1 MHPAP
6 QVPDQVRSRK
16 GWRAPD
22 LSWATS
28 TCSSATRRSPRWHP
42 NGARDSTRRYELEL
56 PMAIA
61 IDDRTA
67 EIVGTAEN
75 GGESSMRTNPWIP
88 LTSEIV

>member
-6 QVPDQVRSRK
+6 QAPDQVRSRK
-16 GWRAPD
+16 ELASAGLELRDIDLFERDEALAAMAPK
-22 LSWATS
+22 
-28 TCSSATRRSPRWHP
+28 R
-42 NGARDSTRRYELEL
+42 ARDSTRRYELGL

-75 GGESSMRTNPWIP
+75 GGESSVRTNPRIP
-88 LTSEIV
+88 LISEIV